1 MTEHGMD
8 QERGH
13 SIYPPVPRSE
23 DLAKQIETGAAALL
37 PRGSRT
43 GSRAGKIP
51 GAALVRLARRL
62 GVSPEK
68 LIEGISDDTVRRTR
82 YPVREIPQPDGTTLY
97 EHDLGIVEGRNAS
110 VRQ

>member
-1 MTEHGMD
+1 MTEHGTD
-8 QERGH
+8 QERGR

-23 DLAKQIETGAAALL
+23 DLGRQIATGVVAAL

-43 GSRAGKIP
+43 GPQERKSP
-51 GAALVRLARRL
+51 GAALVRLASRL
-62 GVSPEK
+62 GVSVEK
-68 LIEGISDDTVRRTR
+68 LVANIPSDTVRRTR
-82 YPVREIPQPDGTTLY
+82 YPVREQPQPDGTTLY